1 VVEAAN
7 GHAETS
13 GVGARMLRGATAKR
27 NIGQDVTRAAQHST
41 NTSEAN
47 PVNTTVNAYRA
58 RFRRVL
64 SHVDT
69 HLERE
74 ITVEELAAVAAFS
87 KFHFHRQFSGLF
99 GLCVYEVIKL
109 ARLKRAA
116 FRLAF
121 RRTGNTLD
129 IALASDYATP
139 EAFARAFK
147 RVVGQTPRE
156 FRAAPRWDTWQAAF
170 APLDALRSTDMPN
183 EYSPDQVRVVDFPAT
198 RVASLLHRGDPR
210 QLGGT
215 IRRFIDWRR
224 ANGLPPSRSAT
235 FNVLH
240 TDELG
245 VGPEDF
251 RFELCAVTNRDVAP
265 NDNGVEA
272 KTLPAGRCAL
282 LRHVGSDATL
292 RSAFAFLYGEWLPA
306 SGEEPRDFPPFLE
319 RVAFY
324 PEVPEHE
331 AITDIYLPLR

>member
-1 VVEAAN
+1 
-7 GHAETS
+7 
-13 GVGARMLRGATAKR
+13 L
-27 NIGQDVTRAAQHST
+27 D
-41 NTSEAN
+41 
-47 PVNTTVNAYRA
+47 TTVSAYRA

-109 ARLKRAA
+109 AR
-116 FRLAF
+116 
-121 RRTGNTLD
+121 
-129 IALASDYATP
+129 
-139 EAFARAFK
+139 FK
-147 RVVGQTPRE
+147 RVVGQTPRA